1 MAGYTAISDTGRT
14 IVEFLRR
21 NCIPPVEKSEL
32 IGLCD
37 PNETGGFIVGVCLY
51 DIEEDADN
59 RASRSDIVI
68 DDTHVKAPPSPINL
82 HYMIF
87 TALKSDIA
95 IRAQDEQRILGRIYQ
110 KLADNRIIT
119 DCLQGTLAD
128 SGEGVNIA
136 FENKPYEDK
145 IKVWT
150 AFNLPPKAALY
161 YKVSTVLMDS
171 ERVRE
176 VKRVT
181 SADISVRQKGVRR

>member
-14 IVEFLRR
+14 IVEFLRK

-37 PNETGGFIVGVCLY
+37 PNDTGSYIVGVCLY
-51 DIEEDADN
+51 DIEEDADT

-68 DDTHVKAPPSPINL
+68 DETHVQSPPSPINL

-110 KLADNRIIT
+110 KLADNRVIT
-119 DCLQGTLAD
+119 DCLQGSLAE
-128 SGEGVNIA
+128 SGEQINIA
-136 FENKPYEDK
+136 FENKPFEDK

-150 AFNLPPKAALY
+150 AYNMPPKPALFY
-161 YKVSTVLMDS
+161 RVTTLLVDS
-171 ERVRE
+171 EKIRE

-181 SADISVRQKGVRR
+181 TADISVRQRGVRR